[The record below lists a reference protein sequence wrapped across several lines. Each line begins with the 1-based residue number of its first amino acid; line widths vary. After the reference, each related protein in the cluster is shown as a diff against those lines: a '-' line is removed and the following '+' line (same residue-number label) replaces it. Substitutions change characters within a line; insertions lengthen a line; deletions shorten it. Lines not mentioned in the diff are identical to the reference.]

1 MFRLHNVRLLFL
13 SVFLSIGL
21 WGYSQQGVVTVGF
34 QVKPIFSNQ
43 YFKTGPV
50 EGSIGTFNAKVTPK
64 SGYCAGMVIRSGF
77 TQKLSLETGI
87 NFVKRN
93 YDLHITD
100 TNLNITDQF
109 RFINYEL
116 PIAALVYIRLG
127 EQLYMDASFGG
138 SLDFFPSDVQSQDE
152 IYYQVSRRPRWVN
165 MALIANLGTEYR
177 TQNTGYFY
185 AGVSFHRPFNY
196 IFASLSQRKTMNI
209 NTFVR
214 NDISGNYL
222 TIDFKYFF
230 HEEPLKKQRKKSA
243 GEE

>member
-1 MFRLHNVRLLFL
+1 MFLRFFLLFVL
-13 SVFLSIGL
+13 SGLSL
-21 WGYSQQGVVTVGF
+21 CAQQGVVTVGF
-34 QVKPIFSNQ
+34 QIKPIFSNQ

-50 EGSIGTFNAKVTPK
+50 DGSIGTFNAKVTPK
-64 SGYCAGMVIRSGF
+64 SGYCAGMVIRRGF

-93 YDLHITD
+93 YNLSITD
-100 TNLNITDQF
+100 TNLNIGDQF

-127 EQLYMDASFGG
+127 EQLYMDASLGG
-138 SLDFFPSDVQSQDE
+138 SFDFFPSDIETQDE
-152 IYYQVSRRPRWVN
+152 IYYQVGRRPRWVN
-165 MALIANLGTEYR
+165 MALIANLGTEWR
-177 TQNTGYFY
+177 TENAGYFY
-185 AGVSFHRPFNY
+185 IGASYHRPFDY

-222 TIDFKYFF
+222 TIDIKYFF
-230 HEEPLKKQRKKSA
+230 HEEPLKKQRKKAA